1 MKKAISILLAL
12 CLLLLAGCF
21 GPKQALEA
29 AQQAAAQQKEPVPIP
44 EVANASQ
51 VLEEAAES
59 ISPDTDMA
67 AAASTPAD
75 AYAKYAE
82 AKSAAFDRL
91 SAKLD
96 ENEELY
102 LSVGMAILPISMIDL
117 SLIPLS
123 MIGIEG
129 GGMALAMLGMEG
141 VDVKQAGN
149 AYSLSYKN
157 DEGQIVELTCEYD
170 PATDSMRST
179 TTQDGQE
186 ILSFEYVKAG
196 DSYASQ
202 YYIWDDTTQNY
213 SWITGFFDDEKI
225 AAFGMATVD
234 QKQNSIFKG
243 SGYSSDFVVN
253 QEAYFILDGDTLTVL
268 ENGAVKTY

>member
-21 GPKQALEA
+21 GPKQALE
-29 AQQAAAQQKEPVPIP
+29 QAAAGQKEPVPIP
-44 EVANASQ
+44 EAANVAE

-59 ISPDTDMA
+59 IGPDMT

-96 ENEELY
+96 ENESLY
-102 LSVGMAILPISMIDL
+102 LTVGMAILPISMIDL

-123 MIGIEG
+123 VIGVEG

-149 AYSLSYKN
+149 VYSLSYQD
-157 DEGQIVELTCEYD
+157 DEGRTVELTCEYD
-170 PATDSMRST
+170 PFTDSMRST
-179 TTQDGQE
+179 TTQGGQE
-186 ILSFEYVKAG
+186 ILAFEYVKVG

-202 YYIWDDTTQNY
+202 YYVWDDTAKRY
-213 SWITGFFDDEKI
+213 SRITGFFDDEKI

-234 QKQNSIFKG
+234 QKQGSIFKG

-253 QEAYFILDGDTLTVL
+253 QESYFILDGDTLTVL

>member
-29 AQQAAAQQKEPVPIP
+29 VQQAAAEQKGPMPIP
-44 EVANASQ
+44 EAANAAE

-59 ISPDTDMA
+59 AGLETA

-75 AYAKYAE
+75 AYAKYAQ

-96 ENEELY
+96 ENEALY
-102 LSVGMAILPISMIDL
+102 LSIGMAILPISMIDL

-123 MIGIEG
+123 VIGLDG
-129 GGMALAMLGMEG
+129 GDTALAMLGMEG

-149 AYSLSYKN
+149 VYSLSYQD
-157 DEGQIVELTCEYD
+157 DEGQAVELTCEYD
-170 PATDSMRST
+170 PSTDSMRST
-179 TTQDGQE
+179 TTQGGQE
-186 ILSFEYVKAG
+186 ILAFEYVKAG
-196 DSYASQ
+196 NSYASQ
-202 YYIWDDTTQNY
+202 YYIWDDTAQNY

-225 AAFGMATVD
+225 AAFGMATTD
-234 QKQNSIFKG
+234 QKQGSIFKG

-253 QEAYFILDGDTLTVL
+253 QETYFILDGDTLTVL

>member
-1 MKKAISILLAL
+1 MRKAISILLAL

-29 AQQAAAQQKEPVPIP
+29 AQQAAAGQTEPVPIP
-44 EVANASQ
+44 EVANAAQ

-59 ISPDTDMA
+59 IAPDM

-123 MIGIEG
+123 VIGIEG
-129 GGMALAMLGMEG
+129 GDMALAMLGMEG

-149 AYSLSYKN
+149 TYSLSYKD
-157 DEGQIVELTCEYD
+157 DEGKTVELTCEYD
-170 PATDSMRST
+170 PATDSMRSA

-213 SWITGFFDDEKI
+213 SWVTGFFNDEKI

-234 QKQNSIFKG
+234 QKQDSIFKG

-253 QEAYFILDGDTLTVL
+253 QESYFILDGNTLTVL

>member
-21 GPKQALEA
+21 GPKQALRA
-29 AQQAAAQQKEPVPIP
+29 VQQAAAGEKESLPIP
-44 EVANASQ
+44 EAANAAE

-59 ISPDTDMA
+59 VAPAMA
-67 AAASTPAD
+67 AASAIPAE

-82 AKSAAFDRL
+82 TKSAAFDRL

-123 MIGIEG
+123 VIGLDESG
-129 GGMALAMLGMEG
+129 VALAMLGMEG

-149 AYSLSYKN
+149 TYSLSYQN
-157 DEGQIVELTCEYD
+157 DEGQTVEFTCEYD
-170 PATDSMRST
+170 PATDSMRSS
-179 TTQDGQE
+179 TTQGGQE
-186 ILSFEYVKAG
+186 ILAFEYVKAG

-202 YYIWDDTTQNY
+202 YYSWDETAQNY
-213 SWITGFFDDEKI
+213 SWVTGFFDAEKI

-234 QKQNSIFKG
+234 QKQGSIFKG